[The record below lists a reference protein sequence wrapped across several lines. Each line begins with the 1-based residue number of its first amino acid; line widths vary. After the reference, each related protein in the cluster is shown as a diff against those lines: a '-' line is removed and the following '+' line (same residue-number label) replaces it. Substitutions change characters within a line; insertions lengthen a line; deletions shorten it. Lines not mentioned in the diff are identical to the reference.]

1 MTNKLNKHP
10 LLKLYFEKE
19 DDWEQFESGRPYSWT
34 KDSRYDEWVK
44 QQRET
49 GIPAYELWGL
59 DHTMIL
65 LLAER
70 IMAFSPYLEEY
81 QESTKEAQDE
91 SEKDHKKLISLI
103 HTYLTDYNDT
113 TSSKKIWELW
123 SKIEKRYWY

>member
-1 MTNKLNKHP
+1 
-10 LLKLYFEKE
+10 
-19 DDWEQFESGRPYSWT
+19 
-34 KDSRYDEWVK
+34 
-44 QQRET
+44 
-49 GIPAYELWGL
+49 
-59 DHTMIL
+59 MIL